1 MTDIQTI
8 ELTRD
13 YGKFV
18 VTPLERGYGQTIGN
32 AMRRMLLSS
41 IPGAAVVAVRVEK
54 VLHEFAPIPGAKED
68 MTEFMLN
75 LRELAIRVHSDR
87 PPETD
92 FQMIIDVKGP
102 GRVTAADIQ
111 TPKNVEIVNPDA
123 YLCTLTEKGSSLY
136 AELFV
141 GWGTGYS
148 PPERQ
153 ENYRGRI
160 GIMPMGSQFTPVR
173 KVSYTVE
180 ATRVGQRTDYD
191 RLTLEVWTNGSVS
204 PDVAVKQAA
213 SFLDNF
219 IRLFLQL
226 GEGSMEVSLGAHEE
240 LSKEDLSVPDIRVEE
255 MDFSQR
261 TLNCLKR
268 AEIETLRD
276 LVRKTEDDLECIPGF
291 GKKAMEEV
299 HQKLSERGLALRS
312 GAAVVRSPLEGE
324 TY

>member
-1 MTDIQTI
+1 MTEIQTI
-8 ELTRD
+8 ELTETF
-13 YGKFV
+13 GKFV
-18 VTPLERGYGQTIGN
+18 VTPLERGYGQTLGN

-41 IPGAAVVAVRVEK
+41 IPGAAIVAVRVEK

-75 LRELAIRVHSDR
+75 LKDVAIRVQGDR

-92 FQMIIDVKGP
+92 FQLVIDVTGP
-102 GRVTAADIQ
+102 GRVTAADIK
-111 TPKNVEIVNPDA
+111 TPEGVEIVNPEA
-123 YLCTLTEKGSSLY
+123 YLLTLSEKGATFY

-141 GWGTGYS
+141 SWGTGYT

-160 GIMPMGSQFTPVR
+160 GIMPMGSQFTPVK
-173 KVSYTVE
+173 KVNYTVD
-180 ATRVGQRTDYD
+180 ATRVGQRTDLD
-191 RLTLEVWTNGSVS
+191 RLTLEVWTNGAVA

-213 SFLDNF
+213 EIMDQYV
-219 IRLFLQL
+219 RLFFDLGPGAMNIMSL
-226 GEGSMEVSLGAHEE
+226 GEEEADEE
-240 LSKEDLSVPDIRVEE
+240 LEGVPDITVEE

-268 AEIETLRD
+268 AEISTLKD
-276 LVRKTEDDLECIPGF
+276 LVKKSEEDLECIPGF

-299 HQKLSERGLALRS
+299 RQKLDERGLSLRS
-312 GAAVVRSPLEGE
+312 TAAVIRAPAEAE
-324 TY
+324 H

>member
-8 ELTRD
+8 ELTHD

-75 LRELAIRVHSDR
+75 LRELAIRVNSDR

-111 TPKNVEIVNPDA
+111 TPGNVEIVNPNA

-141 GWGTGYS
+141 GWGTGYT

-173 KVSYTVE
+173 QVNYIVE

-191 RLTLEVWTNGSVS
+191 RLTLEVLTNGSVS

-213 SFLDNF
+213 SFLDSF
-219 IRLFLQL
+219 VRLFFEL

-240 LSKEDLSVPDIRVEE
+240 LSEEDLSVPDIRVEE

-276 LVRKTEDDLECIPGF
+276 LVRKSEDDLECIPGF

>member
-8 ELTRD
+8 ELTQN

-75 LRELAIRVHSDR
+75 LRDVAIRVNSDR
-87 PPETD
+87 PPEED
-92 FQMIIDVKGP
+92 FQMLLDVKGP

-111 TPKNVEIVNPDA
+111 TPDDIEIVNPDC
-123 YLCTLTEKGSSLY
+123 YLCTLSEKGSSLY

-141 GWGTGYS
+141 SWGTGYT

-160 GIMPMGSQFTPVR
+160 GVMPMGSQFTPVR
-173 KVSYTVE
+173 KVNYVVE

-204 PDVAVKQAA
+204 PDVAIKQAA

-219 IRLFLQL
+219 VRLFFEL
-226 GEGSMEVSLGAHEE
+226 GKGSMDVTMGALEE
-240 LSKEDLSVPDIRVEE
+240 ISDEDLSVPDIRVEE

-299 HQKLSERGLALRS
+299 LQKLDERGLSLRS

-324 TY
+324 TF

>member
-8 ELTRD
+8 ELTQD

-75 LRELAIRVHSDR
+75 LRELAIRVNSDR
-87 PPETD
+87 PPEAD
-92 FQMIIDVKGP
+92 FQMLLDVKGP

-111 TPKNVEIVNPDA
+111 TPDHVEIVNPDA

-141 GWGTGYS
+141 GWGTGYT

-173 KVSYTVE
+173 KVNYTVE

-219 IRLFLQL
+219 IRLFFEL
-226 GEGSMEVSLGAHEE
+226 GEGSMEVSLGAREE
-240 LSKEDLSVPDIRVEE
+240 LSDEDLSVPDIRVEE

>member
-8 ELTRD
+8 ELTQD

-18 VTPLERGYGQTIGN
+18 VTPLERGYGQTLGN

-41 IPGAAVVAVRVEK
+41 IPGAAIVAVRVEK

-75 LRELAIRVHSDR
+75 LREVAIRVNSDR
-87 PPETD
+87 PPEAD
-92 FQMIIDVKGP
+92 FQMLLDVKGP

-111 TPKNVEIVNPDA
+111 TPESVEIVNPGA
-123 YLCTLTEKGSSLY
+123 YLCSLSEAGSSLY

-141 GWGTGYS
+141 GWGTGYT

-160 GIMPMGSQFTPVR
+160 GIMQMGSQFTPVR
-173 KVSYTVE
+173 KVNYVVE

-191 RLTLEVWTNGSVS
+191 RLTLEVWTNGSVG

-219 IRLFLQL
+219 VRLFFEL
-226 GEGSMEVSLGAHEE
+226 GKGSMEVTIGAREE
-240 LSKEDLSVPDIRVEE
+240 VRDDDLAVPDIRVEE

-276 LVRKTEDDLECIPGF
+276 LVRKTEEDLECIPGL

-299 HQKLSERGLALRS
+299 LHKLDERGLSLKS

-324 TY
+324 TF